1 MALQTCNQM
10 TFFEMKNMKST
21 DLITEAKSLIC
32 SSLLVAKLHHRPL
45 ADLHPPL
52 VVRYGSFRLAFSQTH
67 HHFSFLQEEFLSST
81 LGDRLNSEFRTHL
94 FIKKC

>member
-1 MALQTCNQM
+1 
-10 TFFEMKNMKST
+10 MKNMKSM

-81 LGDRLNSEFRTHL
+81 HISSSKSVETAETLLYFH
-94 FIKKC
+94 